1 MRAEKSAEAVAA
13 SNAGSLSTHCQT
25 APCNAALHLKR
36 VFYIGLCQQRY
47 VQYLMPLES
56 ADPVAIRTIAKH
68 RLSILAGT
76 GQEVTIWRDRT
87 AVQLMFKISG
97 SANSKLRTALTH
109 L

>member
-36 VFYIGLCQQRY
+36 VFSIGLCQHRC
-47 VQYLMPLES
+47 VQYLVPLES
-56 ADPVAIRTIAKH
+56 ADPVAIGTIAKH

-76 GQEVTIWRDRT
+76 GQEVPIRRDRT
-87 AVQLMFKISG
+87 AVQLMVKIAYT
-97 SANSKLRTALTH
+97 ANSKLRTALTH